1 MRFLKYGLT
10 LGFALMFVLLGCKTP
25 KETTQSN
32 TQTNKTETPK
42 GPYILEFDNGVK
54 VPQSEFEYIYAK
66 NNGGKEEA
74 AKHTQDQLQEY
85 LDLYINFK
93 RKVMEAES
101 MGLADTREFQQEFEG
116 YKRQLDQPYL
126 VEQEVQ
132 ENLIKEAYER
142 SQTQISASHLLIA
155 VGPDSKP
162 DDTLQAF
169 QKIKKIRGEITSGK
183 KKFSEAAEEYSNDPS
198 AKENKGYLGYFS
210 VFDMVYPFETGAFNT
225 KVGEVSAPVRTG
237 YGYHLIY
244 VDDKVKNEGT
254 KQVAHIIIRVG
265 TQYSA
270 KDDKQAEQKIAEI
283 NTRLNEGADFAEL
296 AKEFSDDPITA
307 AKGGDLGTGRLIPEM
322 ENWKRKLSEG
332 EVSEPFKTDFGWHIL
347 KITKATPIKS
357 FEESKPEIK
366 SRISRDARS
375 FLSKEKL
382 IDRVKEE
389 YNFQPNKTNLDVHVT
404 SIGTQQ
410 VQYLKGMWRPVDSV
424 HAVTYDL
431 PLYTIGSGDK
441 AHSGT
446 VKEFIDWYARKRKGY
461 DGATIQQ
468 AVEKNFD
475 LWIDD
480 EMQAYEASQL
490 PFKYPEYRE
499 LLREYRDGILLFT
512 LTEEKVWRKAVED
525 TVGLKGFYE
534 KNKASFQAAERVVAT
549 EYRSESEEILDK
561 VETMLK
567 EGASD
572 DEIDSEINKTSSLNL
587 KIRTQSYEKGKTDL
601 EDAIF
606 GKPVGYRTPK
616 TNVGSNSWRLFV
628 VKEVKPAGTKTFE
641 EAKSEC
647 ITQYQNYLEK
657 TWLSVLEEKYPV
669 KVNKSVLET
678 LFK

>member
-10 LGFALMFVLLGCKTP
+10 LGFAFVLVILGCKTE
-25 KETTQSN
+25 KETTTSN
-32 TQTNKTETPK
+32 LQTNKTETAK
-42 GPYILEFDNGVK
+42 GPFILEFDNGLK

-74 AKHTQDQLQEY
+74 AKHTPEQFQEY

-101 MGLADTREFQQEFEG
+101 LGLADTKEFQQEFEG

-132 ENLIKEAYER
+132 ENLIREAYDR
-142 SQTQISASHLLIA
+142 SQSQVSASHILIG
-155 VGPDSKP
+155 VGPDASP
-162 DDTLQAF
+162 DDTLRAF
-169 QKIKKIRGEITSGK
+169 EKVNNIREEIASGK
-183 KKFSEAAEEYSNDPS
+183 KKFADAAKEYSNDPS

-210 VFDMVYPFETGAFNT
+210 VFDMVYPFETGAYNT
-225 KVGEVSAPVRTG
+225 KTGDVSQPIRTG

-254 KQVAHIIIRVG
+254 KQAAHIIIRVG
-265 TQYSA
+265 PQYSA
-270 KDDKQAEQKIAEI
+270 KDDKQAEQKINEI
-283 NTRLNEGADFAEL
+283 NGRLAKGEKFEEL

-322 ENWKRKLSEG
+322 ENWKRKLSQG
-332 EVSEPFKTDFGWHIL
+332 DFSEPFKTDFGWHIL
-347 KITKATPIKS
+347 TITKATPIKT
-357 FEESKPEIK
+357 FEESQSEIK

-382 IDRVKEE
+382 IERVKREGN
-389 YNFQPNKTNLDVHVT
+389 YTANAGNLTKHT
-404 SIGTQQ
+404 ESIGDSKA
-410 VQYLKGMWRPVDSV
+410 QYMKGMWRPVDST
-424 HAVTYDL
+424 HGSTYDL
-431 PLYTIGSGDK
+431 PLYTVGKGDA

-446 VKEFIDWYARKRKGY
+446 VKEFIDWYTRKRKGY
-461 DGATIQQ
+461 DGATLEQ
-468 AVEKNFD
+468 AVEKNYD

-490 PFKYPEYRE
+490 PAKYPEYRE

-512 LTEEKVWRKAVED
+512 LTEDKVWRKAVED
-525 TVGLKGFYE
+525 TTGLKEYYE
-534 KNKASFQAAERVVAT
+534 QNKNTFQAAERVVAT
-549 EYRSESEEILDK
+549 EYRSESEEIMTK
-561 VETMLK
+561 VAAMIDAGST
-567 EGASD
+567 D

-587 KIRTQSYEKGKTDL
+587 KIRTTSYEKGKTDL

-606 GKPVGYRTPK
+606 GKAIGYRTPV
-616 TNVGSNSWRLFV
+616 TNVGTKSWRTLV
-628 VKEVKPAGTKTFE
+628 VKEVKPAGTKTFD

-647 ITQYQNYLEK
+647 ITQYQNYLEE
-657 TWLSVLEEKYPV
+657 TWLAELKGKYPV
-669 KVNKSVLET
+669 DVNDDVLSK